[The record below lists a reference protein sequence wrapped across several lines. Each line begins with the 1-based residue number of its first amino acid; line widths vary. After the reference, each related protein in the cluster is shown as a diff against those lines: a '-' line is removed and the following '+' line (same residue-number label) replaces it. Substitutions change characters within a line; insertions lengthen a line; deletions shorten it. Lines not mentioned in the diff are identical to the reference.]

1 MQLFPGNPVFPFLN
15 NNKKKNP
22 VLTTYFRWGYRFT
35 RSFFLSFLL
44 SFCHAFSNH
53 AVSQEHTHTQSCQQS
68 YIYDIICISSFM
80 QAFGAFSFLSLQALL
95 LFSLCSLTKLLL
107 SHPPPPRLHFWVI
120 IPFFISISIFSP
132 QPNAPGDW
140 DAVKLCHDEWLSFH
154 SPLTGWLPRRAANAF
169 VATGGIRLGYHCC
182 CLSRSRIKDPIHTFP
197 SNKSERLLPSSP
209 SH

>member
-1 MQLFPGNPVFPFLN
+1 MHFQTMLSLKNTHIHRAVNNPTFMISFASL
-15 NNKKKNP
+15 
-22 VLTTYFRWGYRFT
+22 VLCKHLEPSHFYHFKPSSSSPCAVS
-35 RSFFLSFLL
+35 RSFF
-44 SFCHAFSNH
+44 
-53 AVSQEHTHTQSCQQS
+53 
-68 YIYDIICISSFM
+68 Y
-80 QAFGAFSFLSLQALL
+80 
-95 LFSLCSLTKLLL
+95 LT
-107 SHPPPPRLHFWVI
+107 PPPPRLHFWVI

-182 CLSRSRIKDPIHTFP
+182 GLSRSRIKDPIHTFP